1 MWEELSVDPFL
12 NHSNQ
17 LKLIETN
24 TKNVL
29 NCIRA
34 LQLLFNIQSSDYG
47 VTNMA
52 KVNLYSTFTRSILSF
67 GYI

>member
-1 MWEELSVDPFL
+1 MEKVPEPGVL

-17 LKLIETN
+17 LKPIETN

-34 LQLLFNIQSSDYG
+34 LRLLFNIQSSDYG
-47 VTNMA
+47 VTNVA